1 MRAHDNVDVV
11 VAATRNTAS
20 KISVHL
26 LLRIT
31 HSLCLFRFLLRT
43 TSSGPSV
50 GRCRRVISSEI
61 MMSALAGRLDRLGLT
76 LILALLNL
84 SLTTQSATKIHTIHW
99 NSSNPLFRID
109 KNDNVIDINGG
120 NHPWE
125 YDQVNIVC
133 PVYKAGTNPVQQE
146 QYIIYSVTRQEYDS
160 CRITQPNPKIVA
172 LCNRPHELMYFTI
185 TFRSFTPT
193 PGGLEFSPG
202 QDYYFISTSSKNDLH
217 RRVGGGCTSNN
228 MKVVFRVAP
237 DEHALNDAVEENNS
251 IGRSLEDG
259 GSGLARPLARTPKL
273 QFPWSRER
281 DFRRTFS
288 YYSYDDDGGGGG
300 GDSNAVTSEKASA
313 AAHSSG
319 NSFRHATLWTLIAA
333 TLLLLLR

>member
-1 MRAHDNVDVV
+1 MVGR
-11 VAATRNTAS
+11 
-20 KISVHL
+20 
-26 LLRIT
+26 
-31 HSLCLFRFLLRT
+31 
-43 TSSGPSV
+43 SV
-50 GRCRRVISSEI
+50 GRRVISSEI

-109 KNDNVIDINGG
+109 KTDNVIDINGG

-237 DEHALNDAVEENNS
+237 DEHALNDAVEEDNS

-319 NSFRHATLWTLIAA
+319 HSFRHATLWTLIAA

>member
-1 MRAHDNVDVV
+1 
-11 VAATRNTAS
+11 
-20 KISVHL
+20 
-26 LLRIT
+26 
-31 HSLCLFRFLLRT
+31 
-43 TSSGPSV
+43 
-50 GRCRRVISSEI
+50 
-61 MMSALAGRLDRLGLT
+61 MMSALAELDNVLGSGLRSNAALT
-76 LILALLNL
+76 LIFALLNL
-84 SLTTQSATKIHTIHW
+84 QITTQSATKIHTIHW

-193 PGGLEFSPG
+193 PGALEFSPG

-217 RRVGGGCTSNN
+217 RRVGGGCTSKN
-228 MKVVFRVAP
+228 MRVVFRVAP
-237 DEHALNDAVEENNS
+237 DEHGLNDAVEGDNS
-251 IGRSLEDG
+251 LGRSVEDGG

-288 YYSYDDDGGGGG
+288 YYSYDDDGGGDGS

-313 AAHSSG
+313 SAAAHSSG
-319 NSFRHATLWTLIAA
+319 SSVHYAATVTLWTLIGA
-333 TLLLLLR
+333 TLLLLR

>member
-1 MRAHDNVDVV
+1 
-11 VAATRNTAS
+11 
-20 KISVHL
+20 
-26 LLRIT
+26 
-31 HSLCLFRFLLRT
+31 
-43 TSSGPSV
+43 
-50 GRCRRVISSEI
+50 
-61 MMSALAGRLDRLGLT
+61 MSALAELDMLGGGGGHRSNAVLT
-76 LILALLNL
+76 LVFALLNL
-84 SLTTQSATKIHTIHW
+84 SITTQSATKIHTIHW

-146 QYIIYSVTRQEYDS
+146 QFIIYSVTRQEYEA
-160 CRITQPNPKIVA
+160 CRITQPSPKIVA

-217 RRVGGGCTSNN
+217 RRVGGACTSSN

-237 DEHALNDAVEENNS
+237 DEHNLNDAVEEDNGL
-251 IGRSLEDG
+251 GRG
-259 GSGLARPLARTPKL
+259 GGGPGGPRPLARTPKL

-288 YYSYDDDGGGGG
+288 YYSYDDGGGHY
-300 GDSNAVTSEKASA
+300 DTTSTTTTT
-313 AAHSSG
+313 
-319 NSFRHATLWTLIAA
+319 ATTTTI
-333 TLLLLLR
+333 TLLLHLLRLLTTYYSLLTTHYALRTTQLLLTTH

>member
-1 MRAHDNVDVV
+1 
-11 VAATRNTAS
+11 
-20 KISVHL
+20 
-26 LLRIT
+26 
-31 HSLCLFRFLLRT
+31 
-43 TSSGPSV
+43 
-50 GRCRRVISSEI
+50 
-61 MMSALAGRLDRLGLT
+61 MMSALAEQLGRRLWLT

-84 SLTTQSATKIHTIHW
+84 SIATQSATKIHTIHW

-172 LCNRPHELMYFTI
+172 LCNQPHELMYFTI

-202 QDYYFISTSSKNDLH
+202 KDYYFISTSSKNDLH
-217 RRVGGGCTSNN
+217 RRVGGGCTSSN

-237 DEHALNDAVEENNS
+237 DEHGVNDAVEENNS
-251 IGRSLEDG
+251 IGRSLED
-259 GSGLARPLARTPKL
+259 GLARPLARTPKL

-300 GDSNAVTSEKASA
+300 GDSNAVTSEEGASA
-313 AAHSSG
+313 AAHSSAT
-319 NSFRHATLWTLIAA
+319 HATISLRTLIGA